1 MCIKATLAYT
11 NRINMPKYLVTGAS
25 RGIGFEFIRQ
35 LSEDPDSVV
44 IGIVRD
50 KEATEKRVQSELK
63 RTNIHIIQGDLVSY
77 ESLTKAAEDTSKIT
91 GGSLDYLIAN
101 AGLVSYSGFSDVEE
115 LGENP
120 EAFEKDLLDSFNVNA
135 VGNIHLFNVFLPLI
149 RQGNAKK
156 VIAISS
162 GMADVELIR
171 LYDVVISAPYAISKA
186 ALNTAV
192 AKFSA
197 RYRNEG
203 ILFMS
208 ISPGVVDTGHVSPAN
223 LSEQKKKR
231 AMEMTAK
238 FAKMAP
244 HFKGPITPEE
254 SVRSVLAVIE
264 NASVDRGDG
273 GSFVSHLGNK
283 QWL

>member
-1 MCIKATLAYT
+1 
-11 NRINMPKYLVTGAS
+11 MPKYLVAGAS

-35 LSEDPDSVV
+35 LSEHPDSVV
-44 IGIVRD
+44 IGIARD
-50 KEATEKRVQSELK
+50 KEATEKRVQSEIK
-63 RTNIHIIQGDLVSY
+63 RTNIHILQGDLVSY
-77 ESLTKAAEDTSKIT
+77 ESLKKAAEDTSKIT

-101 AGLVSYSGFSDVEE
+101 AAIMSSFSEFSDVDE

-120 EAFEKDLLDSFNVNA
+120 EAFEEDLLASFKVNA
-135 VGNIHLFNVFLPLI
+135 IGNIHLFNVFLPLI

-162 GMADVELIR
+162 GMADAEMIR
-171 LYDVVISAPYAISKA
+171 LYDVDIAAPYAISKA

-197 RYRNEG
+197 RYRKEG

-208 ISPGVVDTGHVSPAN
+208 ISPGLVDTGKVNPAD
-223 LSEQKKKR
+223 LPEQKRKG
-231 AMEMTAK
+231 AMAMVAK
-238 FAKMAP
+238 FAEVAP

-264 NASVDRGDG
+264 NASVENGDG
-273 GSFVSHLGNK
+273 GSFVSHFGNK

>member
-1 MCIKATLAYT
+1 
-11 NRINMPKYLVTGAS
+11 MPKYLITGAS

-35 LSEDPDSVV
+35 LSEHPDSVV

-63 RTNIHIIQGDLVSY
+63 RTNIHILQGDLVNY
-77 ESLTKAAEDTSKIT
+77 ESLKKAAEDTSKIT

-101 AGLVSYSGFSDVEE
+101 AGAISSNSEFSDVDE
-115 LGENP
+115 LAENP
-120 EAFEKDLLDSFNVNA
+120 EAFEKDLLDSFKVNA
-135 VGNIHLFNVFLPLI
+135 IGNIHLFNLFLPLI
-149 RQGNAKK
+149 RRGNSKK
-156 VIAISS
+156 VIAIST
-162 GMADVELIR
+162 GMADVEMVR
-171 LYDVVISAPYAISKA
+171 LFDVDIAAPYAISKA
-186 ALNTAV
+186 GLNMAV

-197 RYRNEG
+197 RYRKEG

-208 ISPGVVDTGHVSPAN
+208 ISPGLVDTGNFNPAD
-223 LSEQKKKR
+223 LPEQKRK
-231 AMEMTAK
+231 AVLEMFAK
-238 FAKMAP
+238 FAEIAP

-254 SVRSVLAVIE
+254 SVRSVMAVIE

-273 GSFVSHLGNK
+273 GSFVSHFGNK